1 MPITKLLVRM
11 AVVIGLALAAP
22 SSASGAVT
30 LGSTFTANV
39 VCPESGTM
47 VQASASGN
55 PYEAPGVGV
64 ITSWAHHAGAN
75 PPPLRF
81 KVVRPLG
88 GNVFA
93 LVGESVLTRQ
103 TALVLNEFPTRIPVQ
118 KGDTIGL
125 FLGGKNYTYYNC
137 VGPTGLA
144 ADFFYY
150 VIGEVPGGDTA
161 YTSGKGP
168 ELKIDVS
175 AQFEPDADG
184 DGFGDETQ
192 DRCPTNAAT
201 IGTCPL
207 QIPTPPIPPAIAD
220 TDPPET
226 TLTKRPSNKTDK
238 TTVEFKISSDE
249 PGSTF
254 KCKLDKQPWRRCS
267 SPKKVKR
274 LAEGKH
280 RFAVRATDPAGNS
293 DPTPTVDTFKVV
305 G

>member
-1 MPITKLLVRM
+1 MRKTKLLIRM
-11 AVVIGLALAAP
+11 AIVVGLALAAP
-22 SSASGAVT
+22 GSASGAVT

-55 PYEAPGVGV
+55 PYAAPRAGV

-88 GNVFA
+88 GIVFA

-103 TALVLNEFPTRIPVQ
+103 TAFVLNEFSTRIPVQ

-125 FLGGKNYTYYNC
+125 FLGGSGYTYYNC
-137 VGPTGLA
+137 VGSTGLA

-150 VIGEVPGGDTA
+150 VIGEVPDGESA
-161 YTSGKGP
+161 YTGGKGP
-168 ELKIDVS
+168 EYKIDVS
-175 AQFEPDADG
+175 ARFEPDADN

-192 DRCPTNAAT
+192 DQCPTDAAT
-201 IGTCPL
+201 IGTCQFRSPAPL
-207 QIPTPPIPPAIAD
+207 IPPPITDI
-220 TDPPET
+220 DPPET
-226 TLTKRPSNKTDK
+226 TITKRPANKTDK
-238 TTVEFKISSDE
+238 KTVEYKISSDE
-249 PGSTF
+249 RGSTF
-254 KCKLDKQPWRRCS
+254 QCKLDKQPWRRCS
-267 SPKKVKR
+267 SPKKVKH
-274 LAEGKH
+274 LAQGKH
-280 RFAVRATDPAGNS
+280 KFEVRATDPAGNI
-293 DPTPTVDTFKVV
+293 DPTPTVDRFKVV